1 MSDLLDKLNT
11 LLRANLG
18 NLFGSSGST
27 DHPPRLP
34 EKITPEMLGKDIDR
48 EISALRR
55 QIDSAI
61 SEEDRMKNRLN
72 AAQTELADLD
82 KKADQTLER
91 GDEAGARQIVQNMQ
105 RLRAKIR
112 QMEQELDRHQ
122 GATFDLIQHVNTLES
137 MVSDARRELA
147 EKEGAPPPP
156 PPVDQQEAARTA
168 GSVLSD
174 VLRSVR
180 EKVEEIITPRPAES
194 GTGTPSSS
202 TPAPETSNQ
211 PAPASSKVEVKTERP
226 ATPSAG
232 TKIPVKVG
240 TATNATAP
248 TPETKA
254 DKAQPAPTPSASPA
268 PKTAADSEVDADL
281 ARRRS
286 RLSKPE

>member
-18 NLFGSSGST
+18 NLFGSSSGT
-27 DHPPRLP
+27 EHPPRLP

-147 EKEGAPPPP
+147 EKEGTPPPP
-156 PPVDQQEAARTA
+156 PPVDQQETARSA

-194 GTGTPSSS
+194 GAGTPPSG
-202 TPAPETSNQ
+202 TPAPETSPQ
-211 PAPASSKVEVKTERP
+211 ATPPSSKVEVKAERP
-226 ATPSAG
+226 ATPATG

-240 TATNATAP
+240 TPPP
-248 TPETKA
+248 TPEVKP
-254 DKAQPAPTPSASPA
+254 DKSQPAPTPSASPA

>member
-72 AAQTELADLD
+72 TSQTELADLD
-82 KKADQTLER
+82 KKADQALER

-147 EKEGAPPPP
+147 EKEGTATPPPP
-156 PPVDQQEAARTA
+156 PPVDQQETGRTA
-168 GSVLSD
+168 GGVLSD

-194 GTGTPSSS
+194 GTGTPPSG
-202 TPAPETSNQ
+202 TPTPETSSQ
-211 PAPASSKVEVKTERP
+211 PAPTSSKVEVKTERP
-226 ATPSAG
+226 ATPAAG

-240 TATNATAP
+240 TP
-248 TPETKA
+248 TPPAPEAKP
-254 DKAQPAPTPSASPA
+254 DKSQAAPTPSASPA